1 VLKLTAKVDNAAY
14 HSRKLWV
21 DAEYFLPT
29 KEELFA
35 KSGQLLKRTQL
46 SNFKKID
53 GRWYPMKMNFK
64 DVLKQGLGTDWEI
77 SSIKF
82 NQDIPEYM
90 FTKAAL
96 KQ

>member
-1 VLKLTAKVDNAAY
+1 
-14 HSRKLWV
+14 
-21 DAEYFLPT
+21 
-29 KEELFA
+29 
-35 KSGQLLKRTQL
+35 
-46 SNFKKID
+46 
-53 GRWYPMKMNFK
+53 MKMNFK
-64 DVLKQGLGTDWEI
+64 DVLKQGQGTDWEI